1 MENNLLKVR
10 MFGGFSLEFNDKE
23 VVLDRNA
30 VFKTMQ
36 LLQLIL
42 LHSQDGGISKAAL
55 IEALYGRAEVEN
67 KNGSL
72 NNTIF
77 RLRKQLQKAG
87 LPESN
92 YIQINAGMCSWDEN
106 VPVSVDVCQFR
117 KLVQEGKEEK
127 REENRIKI
135 WKEAWNLYKGEL
147 LPDMIGENWAAA
159 ENASCRDLY
168 FYCVE
173 ELCTR
178 LQDKKRYEDIHKIS
192 HRAAEIYPFDNWQ
205 VWEIDSLISMSRYK
219 EGLEV
224 YRNTEKRLMDELGI
238 APSPQLVERFR
249 FMGERASQ
257 AAGAIEDIK
266 YRLMEKENV
275 AGAYYCSYP
284 SFVDVYHVFSRMVER
299 TGLSVFIM
307 LCTLNY
313 ENREVTEEEEQKMSA
328 VLCESIQES
337 IRKGDFY
344 TKYNSRQYLVMLIEI
359 EQESCQKVSKRINK
373 QFMSKMG
380 QKRSLKVNYYVASV
394 GEVCQ
399 NTEKKSDIFE

>member
-10 MFGGFSLEFNDKE
+10 MFGVFSLEFNDKE

-30 VFKTMQ
+30 VSKTMQ

-117 KLVQEGKEEK
+117 KLIQNGKKEK
-127 REENRIKI
+127 REETRIKI
-135 WKEAWNLYKGEL
+135 WKKAWE
-147 LPDMIGENWAAA
+147 
-159 ENASCRDLY
+159 LY

-178 LQDKKRYEDIHKIS
+178 LQDKERYEDIHKIS

-266 YRLMEKENV
+266 YLLMEKENV

-380 QKRSLKVNYYVASV
+380 QKRNLKVNYYVASV

>member
-30 VFKTMQ
+30 VSKTMQ

-117 KLVQEGKEEK
+117 KLIQNGKKEK
-127 REENRIKI
+127 REETRIKI
-135 WKEAWNLYKGEL
+135 WKKAWE
-147 LPDMIGENWAAA
+147 
-159 ENASCRDLY
+159 LY

-178 LQDKKRYEDIHKIS
+178 LQDKERYEDIHKIS

-224 YRNTEKRLMDELGI
+224 YRNTEKRPMDELGI
-238 APSPQLVERFR
+238 APSPQLVEHFR

-328 VLCESIQES
+328 MLRESIQES

>member
-30 VFKTMQ
+30 VSKTMQ

-117 KLVQEGKEEK
+117 KLIQNGKKEK
-127 REENRIKI
+127 REETRIKI
-135 WKEAWNLYKGEL
+135 WKKAWE
-147 LPDMIGENWAAA
+147 
-159 ENASCRDLY
+159 LY

-178 LQDKKRYEDIHKIS
+178 LQDKERYEDIHKIS

-205 VWEIDSLISMSRYK
+205 AWEIDSLISMSRYK

-238 APSPQLVERFR
+238 APSPQLVESFR

>member
-30 VFKTMQ
+30 VSKTMQ

-117 KLVQEGKEEK
+117 KLIQNGKKEK
-127 REENRIKI
+127 REETRIKI
-135 WKEAWNLYKGEL
+135 WKKAWELYKGEL

-159 ENASCRDLY
+159 ENASCRELY

-178 LQDKKRYEDIHKIS
+178 LQDKERYEDIHKIS

-205 VWEIDSLISMSRYK
+205 VWEIDS
-219 EGLEV
+219 
-224 YRNTEKRLMDELGI
+224 LGI

-328 VLCESIQES
+328 MLRESIQES

>member
-10 MFGGFSLEFNDKE
+10 MFGGFSLEFNGKE

-30 VFKTMQ
+30 VSKTMQ

-117 KLVQEGKEEK
+117 KLIQNGKKEK
-127 REENRIKI
+127 REETRIKI
-135 WKEAWNLYKGEL
+135 WKKAWELYKGEL

-159 ENASCRDLY
+159 ENASCRELY

-178 LQDKKRYEDIHKIS
+178 LQDKERYEDIHKIS

-238 APSPQLVERFR
+238 APSPHN
-249 FMGERASQ
+249 
-257 AAGAIEDIK
+257 IW
-266 YRLMEKENV
+266 
-275 AGAYYCSYP
+275 
-284 SFVDVYHVFSRMVER
+284 
-299 TGLSVFIM
+299 
-307 LCTLNY
+307 
-313 ENREVTEEEEQKMSA
+313 
-328 VLCESIQES
+328 
-337 IRKGDFY
+337 
-344 TKYNSRQYLVMLIEI
+344 
-359 EQESCQKVSKRINK
+359 SC
-373 QFMSKMG
+373 
-380 QKRSLKVNYYVASV
+380 
-394 GEVCQ
+394 
-399 NTEKKSDIFE
+399 

>member
-1 MENNLLKVR
+1 MENNVLKVR
-10 MFGGFSLEFNDKE
+10 MFGGFSLEYKGTE

-30 VFKTMQ
+30 VSKTMQ

-42 LHSQDGGISKAAL
+42 LHSEDGGISKAAL
-55 IEALYGRAEVEN
+55 IEALYGRTEVEN

-77 RLRKQLQKAG
+77 RLRRQLQKAG
-87 LPESN
+87 LPESD
-92 YIQINAGMCSWDEN
+92 YIQINAGMCNWDKRIA
-106 VPVSVDVCQFR
+106 VSVDAGEFR
-117 KLVQEGKEEK
+117 KLVQAGKKEK
-127 REENRIKI
+127 REDERIKI
-135 WKEAWNLYKGEL
+135 WKEAWELYKGEL
-147 LPDMIGENWAAA
+147 LPDMIGEGWVAA
-159 ENASCRDLY
+159 ENMSCRELY
-168 FYCVE
+168 FFCVE
-173 ELCTR
+173 ELCGI
-178 LQDKKRYEDIHKIS
+178 LKDKERYEEIHKVS

-224 YRNTEKRLMDELGI
+224 YRSTEKRLLDELGA

-266 YRLMEKENV
+266 YRLVEKENV
-275 AGAYYCSYP
+275 TGAYYCSYP
-284 SFVDVYHVFSRMVER
+284 SFVDVYHVLSRMMER

-307 LCTLNY
+307 LCTLSY
-313 ENREVTEEEEQKMSA
+313 EKQEVSDKEENVMS
-328 VLCESIQES
+328 VLLRKAIQDS
-337 IRKGDFY
+337 VRKGDFY

-359 EQESCQKVSKRINK
+359 EQEGCQKVSKRINK
-373 QFMSKMG
+373 QFMDKIG
-380 QKRSLKVNYYVASV
+380 QKKSPKVNYYVASV

-399 NTEKKSDIFE
+399 NNGKKI

>member
-30 VFKTMQ
+30 VSKTMQ

-117 KLVQEGKEEK
+117 KLIQNGKKEK
-127 REENRIKI
+127 REETRIKI
-135 WKEAWNLYKGEL
+135 WKKAWE
-147 LPDMIGENWAAA
+147 
-159 ENASCRDLY
+159 LY

-178 LQDKKRYEDIHKIS
+178 LQDKERYEDIHKIS

-224 YRNTEKRLMDELGI
+224 YRNTEKRLMDELEI

-328 VLCESIQES
+328 MLRESIQES

>member
-30 VFKTMQ
+30 VSKTMQ

-117 KLVQEGKEEK
+117 KLIQNGKKEK
-127 REENRIKI
+127 REETRIKI
-135 WKEAWNLYKGEL
+135 WKKAWELYKGEL

-159 ENASCRDLY
+159 ENASCRELY

-178 LQDKKRYEDIHKIS
+178 LQDKERYEDIHKIS

-313 ENREVTEEEEQKMSA
+313 ENREVTEEEEQA
-328 VLCESIQES
+328 RPAGRE
-337 IRKGDFY
+337 
-344 TKYNSRQYLVMLIEI
+344 
-359 EQESCQKVSKRINK
+359 
-373 QFMSKMG
+373 
-380 QKRSLKVNYYVASV
+380 
-394 GEVCQ
+394 
-399 NTEKKSDIFE
+399 

>member
-30 VFKTMQ
+30 VSKTMQ

-117 KLVQEGKEEK
+117 KLIQNGKKEK
-127 REENRIKI
+127 REETRIKI
-135 WKEAWNLYKGEL
+135 WKKAWE
-147 LPDMIGENWAAA
+147 
-159 ENASCRDLY
+159 LY

-178 LQDKKRYEDIHKIS
+178 LQDKERYEDIHKIS

-238 APSPQLVERFR
+238 APSPQLVEHFR

-328 VLCESIQES
+328 MLRESIQES

>member
-1 MENNLLKVR
+1 MKVLIISA
-10 MFGGFSLEFNDKE
+10 GGKAVRIAHDLYRLGYDICGFVSEDERTPVKA
-23 VVLDRNA
+23 DRNQ
-30 VFKTMQ
+30 VLGT
-36 LLQLIL
+36 
-42 LHSQDGGISKAAL
+42 
-55 IEALYGRAEVEN
+55 V
-67 KNGSL
+67 
-72 NNTIF
+72 
-77 RLRKQLQKAG
+77 
-87 LPESN
+87 
-92 YIQINAGMCSWDEN
+92 
-106 VPVSVDVCQFR
+106 
-117 KLVQEGKEEK
+117 
-127 REENRIKI
+127 
-135 WKEAWNLYKGEL
+135 
-147 LPDMIGENWAAA
+147 
-159 ENASCRDLY
+159 
-168 FYCVE
+168 
-173 ELCTR
+173 
-178 LQDKKRYEDIHKIS
+178 EDI
-192 HRAAEIYPFDNWQ
+192 P
-205 VWEIDSLISMSRYK
+205 V
-219 EGLEV
+219 
-224 YRNTEKRLMDELGI
+224 
-238 APSPQLVERFR
+238 
-249 FMGERASQ
+249 
-257 AAGAIEDIK
+257 
-266 YRLMEKENV
+266 LMEKENV

>member
-10 MFGGFSLEFNDKE
+10 MFGVFSLEFNDKE

-30 VFKTMQ
+30 VSKTMQ

-87 LPESN
+87 LPERN

-117 KLVQEGKEEK
+117 KLIQNGKKEK
-127 REENRIKI
+127 REETRIKI
-135 WKEAWNLYKGEL
+135 WKKAWE
-147 LPDMIGENWAAA
+147 
-159 ENASCRDLY
+159 LY

-178 LQDKKRYEDIHKIS
+178 LQDKERYEDIHKIS

-205 VWEIDSLISMSRYK
+205 AWEIDSLISMSRYK

-380 QKRSLKVNYYVASV
+380 QKRNLKVNYYVASV

>member
-30 VFKTMQ
+30 VSKTMQ

-117 KLVQEGKEEK
+117 KLIQNGKKEK
-127 REENRIKI
+127 REETRIKI
-135 WKEAWNLYKGEL
+135 WKKAWE
-147 LPDMIGENWAAA
+147 
-159 ENASCRDLY
+159 LY

-178 LQDKKRYEDIHKIS
+178 LQDKERYEDIHKIS

-205 VWEIDSLISMSRYK
+205 AWEIDSLISMSRYK

-380 QKRSLKVNYYVASV
+380 QKRNLKVNYYVASV

>member
-30 VFKTMQ
+30 VSKTMQ

-117 KLVQEGKEEK
+117 KLIQNGKKEK
-127 REENRIKI
+127 REETRIKI
-135 WKEAWNLYKGEL
+135 WKKAWE
-147 LPDMIGENWAAA
+147 
-159 ENASCRDLY
+159 LY

-178 LQDKKRYEDIHKIS
+178 LQDKERYEDIHKIS

-257 AAGAIEDIK
+257 AVGAIEDIK

-328 VLCESIQES
+328 MLRESIQES

-380 QKRSLKVNYYVASV
+380 QKRNLKVNYYVASV

>member
-10 MFGGFSLEFNDKE
+10 MFGGFSLEFNGKE

-30 VFKTMQ
+30 VSKTMQ

-117 KLVQEGKEEK
+117 KLIQNGKKEK
-127 REENRIKI
+127 REETRIKI
-135 WKEAWNLYKGEL
+135 WKKAWELYKGEL

-159 ENASCRDLY
+159 ENASCRELY

-178 LQDKKRYEDIHKIS
+178 LQDKERYEDIHKIS

-257 AAGAIEDIK
+257 AVGAIEDIK
-266 YRLMEKENV
+266 ERLREKDAEV
-275 AGAYYCSYP
+275 GAYYCPFP
-284 SFVDVYHVFSRMVER
+284 SFIDIYHVFCRMVER
-299 TGLSVFIM
+299 SGLSVFVM
-307 LCTLNY
+307 LCTLDYKKNDIS
-313 ENREVTEEEEQKMSA
+313 EEKERDMSHA
-328 VLCESIQES
+328 LKKAIQS
-337 IRKGDFY
+337 SVRKGDFY
-344 TKYNSRQYLVMLIEI
+344 TKYNMRQYIIMLIGISQENCPMVSRRI
-359 EQESCQKVSKRINK
+359 EKAFRKCSGEKK
-373 QFMSKMG
+373 
-380 QKRSLKVNYYVASV
+380 SLQVDFYVASV
-394 GEVCQ
+394 GEVC
-399 NTEKKSDIFE
+399 ESDGVIVDRRT

>member
-30 VFKTMQ
+30 VSKTMQ

-117 KLVQEGKEEK
+117 KLIQNGKKEK

-135 WKEAWNLYKGEL
+135 WKKAWELYKGEL
-147 LPDMIGENWAAA
+147 LPDMIGENW
-159 ENASCRDLY
+159 
-168 FYCVE
+168 
-173 ELCTR
+173 
-178 LQDKKRYEDIHKIS
+178 
-192 HRAAEIYPFDNWQ
+192 AAEIYPFDNWQ

-328 VLCESIQES
+328 MLRESIQES

-399 NTEKKSDIFE
+399 NTEKKSDILNSFETQRPGKR